1 MIHQYLALNGRGKR
15 PILQEAE
22 TSMKRVVFLIL
33 VLLLF
38 VDLAEDGYLGKAN
51 FYLPN
56 PSAKTSVTS
65 CPHSDSGHID
75 FRYEFA
81 STDLPGGP
89 RHGDAQP
96 VTLRLRL
103 TLQLIHCCHLGS
115 SGGIPL

>member
-1 MIHQYLALNGRGKR
+1 
-15 PILQEAE
+15 
-22 TSMKRVVFLIL
+22 MKRVVLLIL

-38 VDLAEDGYLGKAN
+38 VDLAEDGCLGQAN

-56 PSAKTSVTS
+56 PSAKASVTS
-65 CPHSDSGHID
+65 CADSDSGHAD

-81 STDLPGGP
+81 STELPGSP
-89 RHGDAQP
+89 RQGEAQP
-96 VTLRLRL
+96 VTLRLPL